1 MREIYLDNAAT
12 TRAYDEVI
20 SYINEINDKY
30 YGNPSSLHTKGIES
44 EKLVKQA
51 RQRIAASLGVMPGE
65 VLFTSGG
72 TESNNT
78 AIMGYLF
85 ANKRK
90 GNHIITS
97 AIEHPSVLEVY
108 KHLSKNGYRVDILEV
123 DSNGKIKLDMLE
135 GLVSDE
141 TALVSLIYV
150 NNETGAIQP
159 VEEAAQIIKSRNN
172 SAVFHVD
179 GVQAYGKLQL
189 NPKKSGIDMVSI
201 SSHKIHGPK
210 GVGALY
216 IKSGI
221 KVNPLF
227 FGGGQENKLRS
238 GTENVPGI
246 SGFGLAAEITFKSLE
261 ENNSKLSKLKKFFI
275 TQLEEKTDGYL
286 VISPDDGSQYILNTA
301 FSNLKSEVM
310 LHHLEEKGIYVSTGS
325 ACSSRKNTAS
335 HVLKAMNIDSCYLQ
349 GAIRFSFSQFINKE
363 DIEYTVDA
371 IKDIIPRIRYGGKR

>member
-221 KVNPLF
+221 KVNPLL

-275 TQLEEKTDGYL
+275 TQLEEKTDGYI

-349 GAIRFSFSQFINKE
+349 GALRFSFSQFINKE

>member
-135 GLVSDE
+135 DLVSDE

-221 KVNPLF
+221 KVNPLL

-261 ENNSKLSKLKKFFI
+261 ENNSKLSKLKRFFI

-286 VISPDDGSQYILNTA
+286 VISPDDGSPYILNTA

-310 LHHLEEKGIYVSTGS
+310 LHHLEEKCIYVSTGS

-349 GAIRFSFSQFINKE
+349 GALRFSFSQFINKE

>member
-221 KVNPLF
+221 KVNPLL

>member
-371 IKDIIPRIRYGGKR
+371 IKDIIPRISYGGKR

>member
-172 SAVFHVD
+172 SAIFHVD
-179 GVQAYGKLQL
+179 GVQAYGKLQI

-221 KVNPLF
+221 KVNPLL

-261 ENNSKLSKLKKFFI
+261 ENNRKLSKLKKFFI

>member
-12 TRAYDEVI
+12 TRAYDEVT
-20 SYINEINDKY
+20 SYISEINDKF
-30 YGNPSSLHTKGIES
+30 YGNPSSLHTKGIEA

-51 RQRIAASLGVMPGE
+51 RQRIASSLGVTLSE
-65 VLFTSGG
+65 ILFTSGG

-78 AIMGYLF
+78 AIMGYLL

-108 KHLSKNGYRVDILEV
+108 RHLAANGYKVDILGV
-123 DSNGKIKLDMLE
+123 DSQGKIELDMLKS
-135 GLVSDE
+135 LVTND

-150 NNETGAIQP
+150 NNETGAVQP
-159 VEEAAQIIKSRNN
+159 IEEAAQIIKSIN
-172 SAVFHVD
+172 SSTVLHVD
-179 GVQAYGKLQL
+179 GVQAFGKLQI
-189 NPKKSGIDMVSI
+189 NPKKSGIDLMSM

-216 IKSGI
+216 IKAGI
-221 KVNPLF
+221 KVNPLL

-238 GTENVPGI
+238 GTENVPGV
-246 SGFGLAAEITFKSLE
+246 SGFGLAAELTFKALE
-261 ENNSKLSKLKKFFI
+261 ENNTKLSELKKFFI
-275 TQLEEKTDGYL
+275 AQLNEKTEGYL
-286 VISPDDGSQYILNTA
+286 VISPNDGSPYILNVA

-310 LHHLEEKGIYVSTGS
+310 LHHLEEKGIFVSTGS

-335 HVLKAMNIDSCYLQ
+335 HVLKAMNIESCYLQ
-349 GAIRFSFSQFINKE
+349 GAIRFSFSQFISRE
-363 DIEYTVDA
+363 DIEYTVDVVR
-371 IKDIIPRIRYGGKR
+371 DIIPRIRYGGKK

>member
-65 VLFTSGG
+65 IMFTSGG

-221 KVNPLF
+221 KVNPLL